1 MFNKE
6 VINYKG
12 ELYIVKRKFTDHP
25 DFPST
30 EMKEHLLCNLVLRK
44 EGKLY
49 FCEHIPDAEII
60 QEYE

>member
-25 DFPST
+25 DFPSV
-30 EMKEHLLCNLVLRK
+30 EMKEHLLRNLVLRK

-49 FCEHIPDAEII
+49 FCEHIQDAEII
-60 QEYE
+60 EEYE

>member
-25 DFPST
+25 DFPTT
-30 EMKEHLLCNLVLRK
+30 EMKEHLLCDLTLRK

-49 FCEHIPDAEII
+49 FCEHIQDAKII
-60 QEYE
+60 EEYE